1 MEYILVWIA
10 CGFFAATVASSKGR
24 GFGGWFFL
32 GLLFGP
38 IALLA
43 VGFMPKEDTVQTSPP
58 SLQLQ
63 NTRKC
68 PFCAE
73 DIKIEAIVCKHC
85 GHDVEPL
92 DICLKCNTPKGLG
105 TCEVCDQARMALG
118 YDSAK
123 KSGNPVCNVCHS
135 ALGDGHCKACIK
147 EKNYQIALQKNQ
159 KVCESCRDILGHGD
173 CDRCK
178 KFKIEE
184 ENSEKKIKLMSNV
197 LLIIVALFVVSIFAF
212 VFFFKETQDKQET
225 ASVPA
230 EEKIAYAEPV
240 TIEAV
245 SAYEKLAEGGDVKA
259 QIALGRAYIYGNK
272 LLTSD
277 LKDRMAKGYAWY
289 KKAADQGN
297 KTALYEYGRACYEG
311 MDIKKDISEG
321 VLLLEQSAA
330 QGYAP
335 AIKFIDQINAQKYIE
350 LGEFNV
356 KLSGKNKDSF
366 IMASFTADL
375 NEGVIPVEIIK
386 ESKTIHNTV
395 TALLREKTL
404 KSLEAPQQKLALSNE
419 ILKSINKKIG
429 KDVIKGVH
437 YTDLHFY

>member
-1 MEYILVWIA
+1 M
-10 CGFFAATVASSKGR
+10 
-24 GFGGWFFL
+24 
-32 GLLFGP
+32 
-38 IALLA
+38 
-43 VGFMPKEDTVQTSPP
+43 
-58 SLQLQ
+58 
-63 NTRKC
+63 
-68 PFCAE
+68 
-73 DIKIEAIVCKHC
+73 
-85 GHDVEPL
+85 
-92 DICLKCNTPKGLG
+92 
-105 TCEVCDQARMALG
+105 
-118 YDSAK
+118 
-123 KSGNPVCNVCHS
+123 
-135 ALGDGHCKACIK
+135 
-147 EKNYQIALQKNQ
+147 
-159 KVCESCRDILGHGD
+159 
-173 CDRCK
+173 
-178 KFKIEE
+178 
-184 ENSEKKIKLMSNV
+184 
-197 LLIIVALFVVSIFAF
+197 
-212 VFFFKETQDKQET
+212 
-225 ASVPA
+225 
-230 EEKIAYAEPV
+230 
-240 TIEAV
+240 
-245 SAYEKLAEGGDVKA
+245 AEGGDVKA